1 MLLSKRLNKSPKK
14 RSTILLTSIVV
25 VAITLCGKLLG
36 FVREAFVASCYGAS
50 YISDVYVLESGIVN
64 AVCTILL
71 CVVTTAFIPL
81 YMSKENK
88 KRQPTLPA
96 MLFMAFFS

>member
-1 MLLSKRLNKSPKK
+1 MLLSKQLNKGSRKK
-14 RSTILLTSIVV
+14 NSILLTTVV
-25 VAITLCGKLLG
+25 VVFITLCGKLLG

-81 YMSKENK
+81 YMGRKSKGEATQFARN
-88 KRQPTLPA
+88 
-96 MLFMAFFS
+96 AF